1 MSSYDRISSRLGTKS
16 QLRKLMRYL
25 QTNINYPLRSYS
37 SVVNFIK
44 YVEQTELGRPWYCAE
59 HGIYQIYSQEFIA
72 DLINL
77 LAILNPKN
85 LLEIHAGDGLL
96 SYYLSDYLSITATDD
111 YSWEML
117 TQGKHFPVEKMD
129 VFNSIKKCHSDVV
142 LSCWAPQHFPLQN
155 VLECSSVRY
164 LVYIGEH
171 KLYGA
176 TATPELFDYPHFM
189 TEAVTKYALC
199 RSDRDFDTGNPV
211 LHSGVYVFVHPK
223 NEHLLQKVK
232 Y

>member
-1 MSSYDRISSRLGTKS
+1 MLETASK
-16 QLRKLMRYL
+16 LRKLTKDFKDTKLKM
-25 QTNINYPLRSYS
+25 NINNHLKVYS
-37 SVVNFIK
+37 EVVDFIK
-44 YVEQTELGRPWYCAE
+44 YVEQTELGRTFYCEE

-72 DLINL
+72 ELINIL
-77 LAILNPKN
+77 TILNPKN

-96 SYYLSDYLSITATDD
+96 SYYLSKYFPITATDD
-111 YSWEML
+111 YSWKLL
-117 TQGKHFPVEKMD
+117 TQGKHFPVKKMD
-129 VFNSIKKCHSDVV
+129 VFDSIKDYYPDVV
-142 LSCWAPQHFPLQN
+142 LSCWAPQHFPLQD

-176 TATPELFDYPHFM
+176 TATPGLFDYPHLLI
-189 TEAVTKYALC
+189 EVATKYALC
-199 RSDRDFDTGNPV
+199 RSDREFDTDNPV

-223 NEHLLQKVK
+223 NEQQLRKIK